1 MPWNEEELKRHL
13 KEAPLLPVYVLYGEE
28 SYLTAHYAD
37 KIAGK
42 AAGGDTLD
50 AFNLHKFDGQDCSF
64 DQLEEAAEALPLMAE
79 RSCVVVRDY
88 DVTARAATQDR
99 LIALLSAPPESC
111 TLIFWMD
118 TVAVEPKKNAK
129 WKAFLAAAEKGG
141 AVVAFSRKTA
151 GDLVR
156 LLVSGATRRGCSL
169 RPETARVLI
178 EQCGDDM
185 HLLLGELDKL
195 CALAGEGQEV
205 TRGHVEQAVARRL
218 EARVFDLSKA
228 ILAGQYTRAYEVI
241 DRLFAGRE
249 DPVAVLGVLSNAYA
263 DLYRMK
269 VAGAGGAR
277 AEDVAKVFAYR
288 GREFALR
295 NAARDGARL
304 SVAALRDSLEVLA
317 EADRRLKSTRLSPRT
332 LLEETAARLIVLAK
346 TGQRL

>member
-28 SYLTAHYAD
+28 PYLTAHYAD
-37 KIAGK
+37 KLADK
-42 AAGGDTLD
+42 AAAGDALA
-50 AFNLHKFDGQDCSF
+50 AFNLHKFDGQDCAF
-64 DQLEEAAEALPLMAE
+64 DQIEEAAEALPLMAE
-79 RSCVVVRDY
+79 RCCVTVRDY
-88 DVTARAATQDR
+88 DVTARAATQER
-99 LIALLSAPPESC
+99 LLALLSDPPESC
-111 TLIFWMD
+111 TMIFWMD

-129 WKAFLAAAEKGG
+129 WKAFLAAAEKHG
-141 AVVAFSRKTA
+141 AVVAFSKKTT
-151 GDLVR
+151 GELVK
-156 LLVSGATRRGCSL
+156 LLVAGTTRRGCSL
-169 RPETARVLI
+169 RPDTARVLI

-195 CALAGEGQEV
+195 CALAGEGQEI
-205 TRGHVEQAVARRL
+205 TRVHVETVGTRHL

-269 VAGAGGAR
+269 IAGAGGAR
-277 AEDVAKVFAYR
+277 AEDVAKVFSYR
-288 GREFALR
+288 GREFALK

-304 SVAALRDSLEVLA
+304 SVAVLRDSLEVLA
-317 EADRRLKSTRLSPRT
+317 EADRRLKSTRVAPRM

-346 TGQRL
+346 TGRRV